1 MTRTSV
7 TTSVMYVKAKM
18 TELNGNFLNLCFSI
32 MCDLYNSVLTCMTG

>member
-18 TELNGNFLNLCFSI
+18 TELTRIFFQ
-32 MCDLYNSVLTCMTG
+32 SVLFNKV